1 MGKTAYVVEGYI
13 PNGGTYMAYHVARIL
28 HLDYHYDVRVVT
40 ANPDLAE
47 PHGHGRFQ
55 YDPVFPCVPLAD
67 CERLICAD
75 DVLICNPSFS
85 SLHLGLKVRGRKIM
99 YAQGFTTFSLLDC
112 FFDHYVAVSSF
123 VRGFLSQTYGLNAS
137 VIPAFVP
144 DNPRLS
150 RKETGWDPVA
160 AWEARPPHSMAL
172 NLKGNL
178 NDQLLL
184 LDRVRRELRAK
195 DREVE
200 ASIDWADAV
209 AGATL
214 GMPREQFLERVS
226 SARYLLTL
234 SLAEGFGLVP
244 LEAMAMGS
252 VVVGFDG
259 YGGREYMTPGANC
272 AVAASPDVSGVADG
286 IIRAMRDL
294 SYARR
299 LVAGGAATASR
310 YSYEAFRQSWSQ
322 ELGRLLAS

>member
-195 DREVE
+195 DRVVPRVH
-200 ASIDWADAV
+200 DAGSQLRRRGLTGRV
-209 AGATL
+209 RRGGRHHTGDAGSFVRPAIGGWRRGNGFPIQL
-214 GMPREQFLERVS
+214 RG
-226 SARYLLTL
+226 L
-234 SLAEGFGLVP
+234 SP
-244 LEAMAMGS
+244 
-252 VVVGFDG
+252 VVVA
-259 YGGREYMTPGANC
+259 RT
-272 AVAASPDVSGVADG
+272 
-286 IIRAMRDL
+286 RAIACEL
-294 SYARR
+294 S
-299 LVAGGAATASR
+299 GGAAHWLC
-310 YSYEAFRQSWSQ
+310 RQ
-322 ELGRLLAS
+322 